1 MYRDFHRPAYISSC
15 VTPSVLALP
24 LRDRISNLLSISY
37 ALRPR
42 LRSRLTLGG
51 LSFPRNPWASGEC
64 VSRTLCVTYADILAS
79 IASNNP
85 SGLPSSFM
93 ERSSTDQNF
102 SFQSRSFGSVLSPL
116 YFRRRNPRPVSCY
129 ALFKGW
135 LLLSQPPGCPGIPTS
150 FSHLAHFGDL
160 SCRSGLFPFRPRNF
174 SPVVSLLS
182 ISHWYS

>member
-1 MYRDFHRPAYISSC
+1 MYRDFHHPAYISFC
-15 VTPSVLALP
+15 VSPSVISVSP
-24 LRDRISNLLSISY
+24 RDRISNLLSISY
-37 ALRPR
+37 ASRPR
-42 LRSRLTLGG
+42 LRPRLTLGG

-79 IASNNP
+79 ISSINL
-85 SGLPSSFM
+85 SRLPSPSM
-93 ERSSTDQNF
+93 ERSSTNQILKIQF
-102 SFQSRSFGSVLSPL
+102 RSFGSVLSPL
-116 YFRRRNPRPVSCY
+116 YFRRTNPRPVSCY

-150 FSHLAHFGDL
+150 FLHLAHFWDL

-182 ISHWYS
+182 ISTWYS